1 MEVAKIKRYEKY
13 IQLTLTILPEIII
26 SLPKVD
32 ENETGFK
39 FEIVCIQVGKFS
51 LVNRAV
57 LANMRGRFMKL
68 ATTVGICQSE
78 LFIVKNR
85 YTEERPK
92 LSRNN
97 DIIKAVIPNMSGI
110 CTPNNITPAKTIG
123 TCSIPRVEAPNT
135 FDKNMV

>member
-1 MEVAKIKRYEKY
+1 MM
-13 IQLTLTILPEIII
+13 I

-32 ENETGFK
+32 ENDTGFK
-39 FEIVCIQVGKFS
+39 FEIVCIQGGKLS

-57 LANMRGRFMKL
+57 LANIKGRFMKL

-92 LSRNN
+92 LRRNN
-97 DIIKAVIPNMSGI
+97 DTIKAVTPNMSGI
-110 CTPNNITPAKTIG
+110 CTPNSITPANTIG

-135 FDKNMV
+135 FDKNIV

>member
-1 MEVAKIKRYEKY
+1 M
-13 IQLTLTILPEIII
+13 I

-32 ENETGFK
+32 ENDTGFK
-39 FEIVCIQVGKFS
+39 FEIVCIQGGKLS

-57 LANMRGRFMKL
+57 LANIRGRFMKL

-85 YTEERPK
+85 YTEERPR
-92 LSRNN
+92 LRRNS
-97 DIIKAVIPNMSGI
+97 DTTKAVIPNMSGM
-110 CTPNNITPAKTIG
+110 CTPNNITPTKTIG

-135 FDKNMV
+135 FDKNIV